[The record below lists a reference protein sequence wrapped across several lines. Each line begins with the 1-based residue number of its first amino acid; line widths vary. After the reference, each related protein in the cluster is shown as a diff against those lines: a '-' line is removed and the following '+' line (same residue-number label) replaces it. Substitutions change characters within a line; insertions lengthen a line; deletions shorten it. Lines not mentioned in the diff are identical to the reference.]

1 MQTRLSPRVQMTDQW
16 DSSLY
21 DDRHSFVWKK
31 AGDLIELL
39 DAKPDERILD
49 LGCGTG
55 HLTAQIAARGASVTG
70 LDSSVSMIAQ
80 ARQNFPKLKFVL
92 ADARSFH
99 FDQPFDAV
107 FSNAALHWIP
117 DAGSVIASVA
127 RALKPGGRF
136 VFEMGGKG
144 NNARVLSAMST
155 VLAEAGYTPRNPWF
169 FASAGEYSTL
179 LEQEGFEVASLWTI
193 ERWTRLEHPERGL
206 REWLEM
212 FAGSWFEEVPAEKR
226 EGLIAE
232 IESRLR
238 PTLHFDG
245 AWWIDYR
252 RLRVIARTPSTASF
266 ALLTQSGIPTP

>member
-1 MQTRLSPRVQMTDQW
+1 MQKRLSPRVQMTDQW

-31 AGDLIELL
+31 VGELIELL
-39 DAKPDERILD
+39 DAKSDERILD

-127 RALKPGGRF
+127 RALKLEYTPGKKN
-136 VFEMGGKG
+136 VNQKPKM
-144 NNARVLSAMST
+144 VIQ
-155 VLAEAGYTPRNPWF
+155 VLAGSLNMVM
-169 FASAGEYSTL
+169 
-179 LEQEGFEVASLWTI
+179 LEW
-193 ERWTRLEHPERGL
+193 
-206 REWLEM
+206 
-212 FAGSWFEEVPAEKR
+212 
-226 EGLIAE
+226 IAM
-232 IESRLR
+232 
-238 PTLHFDG
+238 
-245 AWWIDYR
+245 
-252 RLRVIARTPSTASF
+252 V
-266 ALLTQSGIPTP
+266 